1 MVGVTS
7 YFDGI
12 NVLAIDLVGTLVYKP
27 TPHFYKAASDF
38 LAKHGVQ
45 DSIDGFRTTFRR
57 RYWEHSMGNY
67 ETDREFYSAVVADL
81 SRTYDPSVEAL
92 TEIYVQSSPAFPEAS
107 QFLET
112 MCQSYRLVL
121 ASNYVGPWAKRILE
135 SNGWLPH
142 FHGSL
147 VSSDCGFRKPS
158 RQFFL
163 ELLKISGASPSE
175 VLMIGDSVVSD
186 VYGATAAGLRSV
198 LLDRARVS
206 GGYGIVEH
214 VSSFSSLDELAST
227 LASERIAPLR
237 FEHGI

>member
-1 MVGVTS
+1 VTS
-7 YFDGI
+7 YIDGI
-12 NVLAIDLVGTLVYKP
+12 SVLAIDLVGTLVYKP

-38 LAKHGVQ
+38 LTKHGIQ
-45 DSIDGFRTTFRR
+45 DSMDGFRRIFRR

-67 ETDREFYSAVVADL
+67 ETDREFYSAVAADL
-81 SRTYDPSVEAL
+81 SRTYDPSVEKL

-107 QFLET
+107 HFLET

-142 FHGSL
+142 FHWSL

-186 VYGATAAGLRSV
+186 VYGATAAGLRSI
-198 LLDRARVS
+198 LLDRN
-206 GGYGIVEH
+206 GIFAGHGFFQH
-214 VSSFSSLDELAST
+214 VPSFPSLDELAGT
-227 LASERIAPLR
+227 LVPERIARLR
-237 FEHGI
+237 C